1 MIIKTIEIKDVA
13 NKILAAVDSN
23 ELSEV
28 TETLQLKVMNETLYV
43 SVTNREYYAQ
53 VKLTVGQGF
62 DGFHSAVNAN
72 LFLKLISQITTE
84 SVDLTVKDTYM
95 EVKGNGVYKLPLI
108 FDNDKIMELP
118 KIDINNITTEM
129 DVDAENLNSILQY
142 NSKQLNVGTISKPIQ
157 KLYYLDDK
165 GAVTFT
171 TGACVNTFALEKP
184 INILLN
190 NRLVKL
196 FKLFKT
202 GSVKL
207 TLGYDAI
214 SDDVIQTKVKFESND
229 IILTAILSCDDTML
243 KAFPVNMVRG
253 RAENIYPYSI
263 NLNKD
268 AFLQTINRL
277 LLFSSGFGAKE
288 IIKPYA
294 TFNFT
299 KDKVTVWDVRK
310 ENCEDITYISCDSP
324 NLDLYEAIFD
334 LTDLK
339 ATLESCTEQYL
350 TMCFGDNAAM
360 VIKRGT
366 IANVIPQCRLG

>member
-1 MIIKTIEIKDVA
+1 
-13 NKILAAVDSN
+13 
-23 ELSEV
+23 
-28 TETLQLKVMNETLYV
+28 
-43 SVTNREYYAQ
+43 
-53 VKLTVGQGF
+53 
-62 DGFHSAVNAN
+62 
-72 LFLKLISQITTE
+72 
-84 SVDLTVKDTYM
+84 
-95 EVKGNGVYKLPLI
+95 
-108 FDNDKIMELP
+108 MELP
-118 KIDINNITTEM
+118 KIEINNVTTEM